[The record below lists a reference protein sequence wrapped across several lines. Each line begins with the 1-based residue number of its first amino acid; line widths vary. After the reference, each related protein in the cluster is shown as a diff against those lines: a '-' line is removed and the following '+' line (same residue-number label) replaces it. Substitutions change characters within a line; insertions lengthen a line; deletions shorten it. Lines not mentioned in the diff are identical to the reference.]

1 LPTSGLP
8 DALVADT
15 NVVLSAV
22 IGGSASRAFGDPTLP
37 PVYAA
42 SAVRDELLEW
52 LPQVAAKLGLDL
64 VLHLGLVALLPIS
77 WVESSRYSRHEAAAR
92 GRMRERD
99 VEDWPSVALA
109 LALAESRSVAI
120 WTNDRDL
127 SASGLPTITTA
138 RLLAALDRRSR
149 PP

>member
-1 LPTSGLP
+1 MPPSGLP
-8 DALVADT
+8 DALVAET
-15 NVVLSAV
+15 HVVLSAV

-42 SAVRDELLEW
+42 RAVRDELLEW
-52 LPQVAAKLGLDL
+52 LPQVAAKRVLDL

-77 WVESSRYSRHEAAAR
+77 WVEPSRYARHEAAAR
-92 GRMRERD
+92 GLMRERD

-109 LALAESRSVAI
+109 LALTKSRAVAI

-127 SASGLPTITTA
+127 AASGLPTITTA
-138 RLLAALDRRSR
+138 RLLAMLDRRSR
-149 PP
+149 QP